1 MSEHEFLSHLR
12 QDHEEQKALGKKL
25 ISATTSAEREELRTK
40 FHDALYPH
48 MVGEEAS
55 MFHFLSQ
62 AQDEEARDDG
72 LEALQEHHVAKI
84 VLRELMDL
92 ELDSEVFKAKATVL
106 DELNRHHIEEEEE
119 DVFSHLQKLCDKQ
132 KLSELFQ
139 AYEKAEEQAK

>member
-1 MSEHEFLSHLR
+1 MSEHEFLKHLR

-25 ISATTSAEREELRTK
+25 ISATNAAEREELRTK
-40 FHDALYPH
+40 FHASLYPH

-55 MFHFLSQ
+55 MFQFLSQ

-84 VLRELMDL
+84 VLRELMALD
-92 ELDSEVFKAKATVL
+92 LDSEVFKAKATVL

-119 DVFSHLQKLCDKQ
+119 DVFSHLQKLCDEQ
-132 KLSELFQ
+132 KLGELFQ
-139 AYEKAEEQAK
+139 AYEEAEEQAK